1 MSRMRRHRRQVQV
14 HKTKMKYHWTYI
26 LDQDLYVVFYY
37 VNRTSGKVVV
47 VFKTSDLDAA
57 VDYCNLLN
65 AKSNGKMN

>member
-1 MSRMRRHRRQVQV
+1 
-14 HKTKMKYHWTYI
+14 MKYHWTYI

-37 VNRTSGKVVV
+37 VNRTSSKVVV